1 MANPIDPPL
10 DEIQWRAPEI
20 AASMQGIHSN
30 SVLFYFAESPF
41 FDRQSNN
48 AVITNQAMF
57 NPALLKNLATREAF
71 EGELDKM
78 SGLEFRVLHAPAD
91 MVTGTGVWTI
101 VKQTRQ
107 KNIDRN
113 RMETRPLAYYFV
125 VGENIYQAP
134 TLGDILSSRIE
145 SIAEAMRKVL
155 PATDSVRK
163 WTPSL
168 GHVYTQP
175 TPPSALSR
183 ATASKEGGD
192 TPVADGTTANATTT
206 AAAAAAAKSA
216 TAAKKDST
224 KNALD
229 RLAEESFLIHMRH
242 GGDYFDENPITGRPG
257 DFHFA
262 STGRKDKIAPP
273 PPPATATSS
282 TTTQQP
288 PKPAVNTKLAEEAK
302 KDGKEGKSPRTPT
315 VPKPKRKKSKIATPA
330 TTPGP
335 SS

>member
-175 TPPSALSR
+175 TPSSALSR

-192 TPVADGTTANATTT
+192 TPMADGAT
-206 AAAAAAAKSA
+206 AAA
-216 TAAKKDST
+216 AAKKDST

-273 PPPATATSS
+273 PPPATTMSS

>member
-1 MANPIDPPL
+1 MANSNEPPL

-107 KNIDRN
+107 KNLDRN

-155 PATDSVRK
+155 PATESVRK

-183 ATASKEGGD
+183 ETASKDGGD
-192 TPVADGTTANATTT
+192 TPMPDGT
-206 AAAAAAAKSA
+206 AKSA
-216 TAAKKDST
+216 IAAKKDST

-273 PPPATATSS
+273 PP
-282 TTTQQP
+282 
-288 PKPAVNTKLAEEAK
+288 KPVLNTKLAEESK
-302 KDGKEGKSPRTPT
+302 KDGKESKSPKTPT
-315 VPKPKRKKSKIATPA
+315 VPKLKRKKSKVATPG

>member
-1 MANPIDPPL
+1 MTNPNEPPL

-107 KNIDRN
+107 KNLDRN

-183 ATASKEGGD
+183 ATASKDGGD
-192 TPVADGTTANATTT
+192 TPMPDGTAANGTTT
-206 AAAAAAAKSA
+206 SAAKSA
-216 TAAKKDST
+216 IAAKKDST

-273 PPPATATSS
+273 PP
-282 TTTQQP
+282 
-288 PKPAVNTKLAEEAK
+288 KPVLNTKLAEETK
-302 KDGKEGKSPRTPT
+302 KDGKEGKSPKTPT
-315 VPKPKRKKSKIATPA
+315 VPKLKRKKSKVATPG

>member
-1 MANPIDPPL
+1 MANPNEPPL

-107 KNIDRN
+107 KNLDRN

-155 PATDSVRK
+155 PATESVRK

-183 ATASKEGGD
+183 VTASKDGGE
-192 TPVADGTTANATTT
+192 TPMPDGTAANANAT
-206 AAAAAAAKSA
+206 AAAKSA
-216 TAAKKDST
+216 IAAKKDST

-273 PPPATATSS
+273 PP
-282 TTTQQP
+282 
-288 PKPAVNTKLAEEAK
+288 KPVLNTKLAEETK
-302 KDGKEGKSPRTPT
+302 KDGKESKSPKTPT
-315 VPKPKRKKSKIATPA
+315 VPKLKRKKSKVATPG

>member
-1 MANPIDPPL
+1 MAAPNEPPL

-192 TPVADGTTANATTT
+192 TPMPDGSAANGTTT
-206 AAAAAAAKSA
+206 AAAKSA
-216 TAAKKDST
+216 IAAKKDST

-273 PPPATATSS
+273 PPPP
-282 TTTQQP
+282 TTQGQQP
-288 PKPAVNTKLAEEAK
+288 PKPVVNTKLAEEAK
-302 KDGKEGKSPRTPT
+302 KDGKEGKSPKTPT

>member
-1 MANPIDPPL
+1 MANPNEPPL

-101 VKQTRQ
+101 VKQMRQ
-107 KNIDRN
+107 KNPDRN
-113 RMETRPLAYYFV
+113 RMEARPLAYYFV

-183 ATASKEGGD
+183 ATASKDGGD
-192 TPVADGTTANATTT
+192 TPMPDGTTANA
-206 AAAAAAAKSA
+206 AKSA
-216 TAAKKDST
+216 IAAKKDST
-224 KNALD
+224 KNTLD

-273 PPPATATSS
+273 PP
-282 TTTQQP
+282 
-288 PKPAVNTKLAEEAK
+288 KPVLNTKLAEEAK
-302 KDGKEGKSPRTPT
+302 KEGKEGKSPKTPT
-315 VPKPKRKKSKIATPA
+315 VPKLKRKKSKVATPA

>member
-1 MANPIDPPL
+1 MANPNDPPL

-71 EGELDKM
+71 EGELDRM

-107 KNIDRN
+107 KNVERN
-113 RMETRPLAYYFV
+113 RMETKPLAYYFV

-168 GHVYTQP
+168 GHVYT
-175 TPPSALSR
+175 TPESSALSR
-183 ATASKEGGD
+183 TQG
-192 TPVADGTTANATTT
+192 TT
-206 AAAAAAAKSA
+206 AAAKEGSTPLPDGTPNNAAAKPA
-216 TAAKKDST
+216 GAKKDAT
-224 KNALD
+224 ATALD
-229 RLAEESFLIHMRH
+229 RLAEESFAIHMRH

-273 PPPATATSS
+273 PPP
-282 TTTQQP
+282 TQQQAKK
-288 PKPAVNTKLAEEAK
+288 KPAVNTKTGDEVK
-302 KDGKEGKSPRTPT
+302 KDGKGEKSPKTPT
-315 VPKPKRKKSKIATPA
+315 MPKPKRKKSKIATPA
-330 TTPGP
+330 TTPKP

>member
-1 MANPIDPPL
+1 MVNPNDPPL

-192 TPVADGTTANATTT
+192 IPMPDGGAANGTTT
-206 AAAAAAAKSA
+206 AAAKSA
-216 TAAKKDST
+216 IAAKKDST

-273 PPPATATSS
+273 PPPPTQG
-282 TTTQQP
+282 QQP
-288 PKPAVNTKLAEEAK
+288 PKPVVNTKLAEEAK
-302 KDGKEGKSPRTPT
+302 KDGKEGKSPKTPT

>member
-1 MANPIDPPL
+1 MANPNDPPL

-107 KNIDRN
+107 KNVDRN

-155 PATDSVRK
+155 PATESVRK

-168 GHVYTQP
+168 GHVYIQP

-192 TPVADGTTANATTT
+192 TPMPDGTATNGTTT
-206 AAAAAAAKSA
+206 AAAKSA
-216 TAAKKDST
+216 IAAKKDST

-229 RLAEESFLIHMRH
+229 RLAEESFSIHMRH

-273 PPPATATSS
+273 PPP
-282 TTTQQP
+282 TTQAQQP
-288 PKPAVNTKLAEEAK
+288 PKPVVNTKLAEEAK
-302 KDGKEGKSPRTPT
+302 KDGKESKSPKTPT

>member
-1 MANPIDPPL
+1 MANPNDPPL
-10 DEIQWRAPEI
+10 DEIQWRAPDI

-71 EGELDKM
+71 ESELDKM
-78 SGLEFRVLHAPAD
+78 AGLEFRVLHAPAD
-91 MVTGTGVWTI
+91 MVMGTGVWTI

-107 KNIDRN
+107 KNLDRG
-113 RMETRPLAYYFV
+113 RMETKPLAYYFV

-134 TLGDILSSRIE
+134 TLGDLLSSRIE
-145 SIAEAMRKVL
+145 SIAESMRKVL
-155 PATDSVRK
+155 PAADSVRK

-175 TPPSALSR
+175 TPPSALAR
-183 ATASKEGGD
+183 AK
-192 TPVADGTTANATTT
+192 DG
-206 AAAAAAAKSA
+206 AAAAAAADTPAAEGATNGTKNSAGAKSGSNG
-216 TAAKKDST
+216 KKDST
-224 KNALD
+224 ANALD
-229 RLAEESFLIHMRH
+229 RLAEESFAIHMRH

-273 PPPATATSS
+273 PPPSQASQA
-282 TTTQQP
+282 Q
-288 PKPAVNTKLAEEAK
+288 PKPVINTKLAEEAK
-302 KDGKEGKSPRTPT
+302 KEGKEGKSPKTPNG
-315 VPKPKRKKSKIATPA
+315 PKPKRKKSKIATPA

>member
-1 MANPIDPPL
+1 MADPNDPPL
-10 DEIQWRAPEI
+10 DEIQWRSPDH
-20 AASMQGIHSN
+20 AAAMQGIHSN

-41 FDRQSNN
+41 FDRTSNN

-107 KNIDRN
+107 KNLDRN
-113 RMETRPLAYYFV
+113 RWETKPLAYYFV

-134 TLGDILSSRIE
+134 TLGDILSSKIE

-175 TPPSALSR
+175 TQSAISKAKEAAASVTPTD
-183 ATASKEGGD
+183 ATAPASKTSGSKKD
-192 TPVADGTTANATTT
+192 
-206 AAAAAAAKSA
+206 A
-216 TAAKKDST
+216 TAT
-224 KNALD
+224 ELE
-229 RLAEESFLIHMRH
+229 RLAMESFFIHSQH
-242 GGDYFDENPITGRPG
+242 GADYFDENPITGRPG

-262 STGRKDKIAPP
+262 STGRKDNSKIAPP
-273 PPPATATSS
+273 PPPAPEKS
-282 TTTQQP
+282 
-288 PKPAVNTKLAEEAK
+288 KPQKPVVNTKIEDAK
-302 KDGKEGKSPRTPT
+302 KDGKAEKSPKTPSM
-315 VPKPKRKKSKIATPA
+315 PKPKRKKSKIATPA
-330 TTPGP
+330 ATPAP
-335 SS
+335 SQ

>member
-1 MANPIDPPL
+1 MANPNEPPL
-10 DEIQWRAPEI
+10 DEIQWRAPDI

-57 NPALLKNLATREAF
+57 NPALMKNLSTREAF

-78 SGLEFRVLHAPAD
+78 TGLEFRVLNAPAD

-107 KNIDRN
+107 KNLDRN
-113 RMETRPLAYYFV
+113 RIENKPLAYYFV

-134 TLGDILSSRIE
+134 SLGDILSSRIE
-145 SIAEAMRKVL
+145 SIAEAMRNVL
-155 PATDSVRK
+155 PATDNVRK

-175 TPPSALSR
+175 TPSALSK
-183 ATASKEGGD
+183 AKEDTTSTPMPDNSGAEGTSSTASK
-192 TPVADGTTANATTT
+192 TKN
-206 AAAAAAAKSA
+206 
-216 TAAKKDST
+216 KKDAT
-224 KNALD
+224 EEALQ
-229 RLAEESFLIHMRH
+229 RLAEESFATHMRH

-262 STGRKDKIAPP
+262 STGRKDNTKIAPP
-273 PPPATATSS
+273 PPPA
-282 TTTQQP
+282 Q
-288 PKPAVNTKLAEEAK
+288 KPQKPGINTKVAEEVK
-302 KDGKEGKSPRTPT
+302 KEGKAEKSPRTPNM
-315 VPKPKRKKSKIATPA
+315 PKPKRKKSKIATPA
-330 TTPGP
+330 ATPGP
-335 SS
+335 SQ

>member
-1 MANPIDPPL
+1 MSNPNDPPL
-10 DEIQWRAPEI
+10 DEIQWRAPDI

-78 SGLEFRVLHAPAD
+78 TGLEFRVLHAPAD

-107 KNIDRN
+107 KNLERN
-113 RMETRPLAYYFV
+113 RIETKPLAYYFV

-134 TLGDILSSRIE
+134 SLGDILSSRIE
-145 SIAEAMRKVL
+145 SIAESMRKVL

-175 TPPSALSR
+175 TPSALSK
-183 ATASKEGGD
+183 TKEDTISTPMPEGNASSSN
-192 TPVADGTTANATTT
+192 GTSTKNNAGN
-206 AAAAAAAKSA
+206 
-216 TAAKKDST
+216 KKDST
-224 KNALD
+224 AAALD
-229 RLAEESFLIHMRH
+229 RLAEESLAIHMRF

-262 STGRKDKIAPP
+262 STGRKDNSKIAPP
-273 PPPATATSS
+273 PPP
-282 TTTQQP
+282 TQKPQ
-288 PKPAVNTKLAEEAK
+288 KPAINTKAAEEAK
-302 KDGKEGKSPRTPT
+302 KDGKGEKSPKTPSM
-315 VPKPKRKKSKIATPA
+315 PKPKRKKSKIATPA
-330 TTPGP
+330 ATPAP
-335 SS
+335 SH

>member
-1 MANPIDPPL
+1 MG
-10 DEIQWRAPEI
+10 Q
-20 AASMQGIHSN
+20 
-30 SVLFYFAESPF
+30 
-41 FDRQSNN
+41 
-48 AVITNQAMF
+48 
-57 NPALLKNLATREAF
+57 
-71 EGELDKM
+71 
-78 SGLEFRVLHAPAD
+78 
-91 MVTGTGVWTI
+91 
-101 VKQTRQ
+101 
-107 KNIDRN
+107 
-113 RMETRPLAYYFV
+113 
-125 VGENIYQAP
+125 
-134 TLGDILSSRIE
+134 E

-192 TPVADGTTANATTT
+192 TPMADGTTANATTT
-206 AAAAAAAKSA
+206 AAAAAAKSA

>member
-1 MANPIDPPL
+1 MANPNEPPL

-107 KNIDRN
+107 KNLDRN

-155 PATDSVRK
+155 PATDRVRK

-183 ATASKEGGD
+183 ATASKDGGD
-192 TPVADGTTANATTT
+192 TPMPDGTTANATTT
-206 AAAAAAAKSA
+206 SAAKSA
-216 TAAKKDST
+216 ISAKKDST

-273 PPPATATSS
+273 PP
-282 TTTQQP
+282 
-288 PKPAVNTKLAEEAK
+288 KPVLNTKLAEETK
-302 KDGKEGKSPRTPT
+302 KDGKEGKSPKTPT
-315 VPKPKRKKSKIATPA
+315 MSKLKRKKSKVATPG

>member
-1 MANPIDPPL
+1 MANPNDPPL
-10 DEIQWRAPEI
+10 DEIQWRAPDI

-78 SGLEFRVLHAPAD
+78 SGLEFRVLHAPTD

-107 KNIDRN
+107 KNPERN
-113 RMETRPLAYYFV
+113 RMETKPLAYYFV

-175 TPPSALSR
+175 TPSALSKTKED
-183 ATASKEGGD
+183 ATSTPMPDGSTSNGGSSAKATNISKKE
-192 TPVADGTTANATTT
+192 TTAM
-206 AAAAAAAKSA
+206 
-216 TAAKKDST
+216 
-224 KNALD
+224 ALD
-229 RLAEESFLIHMRH
+229 RLAEESFAIHMRH

-262 STGRKDKIAPP
+262 STGRKDNSKIAPP
-273 PPPATATSS
+273 PPPPAQA
-282 TTTQQP
+282 Q
-288 PKPAVNTKLAEEAK
+288 KPQKPGINTKLAEDAK
-302 KDGKEGKSPRTPT
+302 KDGKGEKSPKTPSM
-315 VPKPKRKKSKIATPA
+315 PKPKRKKSKIATPA
-330 TTPGP
+330 ATPAP
-335 SS
+335 SQ